1 MMSVAPHP
9 PAWIEVRHELSALGS
24 NWGWFVA
31 LGVILIVLGFFAL
44 SAVVAASLATA
55 LFVGWLMMIGGV
67 IETVGAFW
75 SRRWSGFFLHLLS
88 GVLSIVVGLLF
99 VRAPVGAMLALTL
112 LLACLLL
119 VAGLFR
125 ITAALT
131 YRFSSWGWPLL
142 SGIIDV
148 ILGVMIWMQW
158 PASALWVMGL
168 FLGISLIFRGADW
181 IGVGL
186 AVRALNRAS
195 GGHFAAATASA

>member
-1 MMSVAPHP
+1 MTAAPHP
-9 PAWIEVRHELSALGS
+9 PMWIEVRHELSSLGS

-31 LGVILIVLGFFAL
+31 LGVILIILGFLAL

-55 LFVGWLMMIGGV
+55 LFVGWLMLVGGV

-88 GVLSIVVGLLF
+88 GVLSIIVGLLF

-119 VAGLFR
+119 AGGLFR
-125 ITAALT
+125 IIAALT

-142 SGIIDV
+142 SGIIDL
-148 ILGVMIWMQW
+148 ILGALVWMQW
-158 PASALWVMGL
+158 PASALWVIGL
-168 FLGISLIFRGADW
+168 FLGISLVFRGADW

-186 AVRALNRAS
+186 AVRALHRDAGENFS
-195 GGHFAAATASA
+195 GTTASA